1 MSAPLVW
8 RWTRFDGLTVR
19 ELQAIHRAR
28 QEVFVVEQDC
38 VYLDADAWDESAFH
52 LAAWSDRHPVPL
64 AYARWLDPGVKYLEP
79 SLGRVLTT
87 AAARG
92 GGLGRELVRRV
103 LEAGMRV
110 HPGLGVRISAQSR
123 LERFYAGYGFE
134 IAGERYLEDGIEHT
148 EMLLHPP
155 DPAE

>member
-1 MSAPLVW
+1 MSVPLTW
-8 RWTRFDGLTVR
+8 RWTRFDDLTLR

-28 QEVFVVEQDC
+28 QEVFVLEQNC

-52 LAAWSDRHPVPL
+52 LAAWSDAHAVPL
-64 AYARWLDPGVKYLEP
+64 AYARWLDPGVKYPEP

-87 AAARG
+87 TAARG
-92 GGLGRELVRRV
+92 SGLGRELVQRA
-103 LEAGMRV
+103 LDAGRQT

-134 IAGERYLEDGIEHT
+134 IAGARYLEDGIEHT
-148 EMLLHPP
+148 EMLLRPP
-155 DPAE
+155 APVK